1 MTEYTQQ
8 RPGVIKEWTERTT
21 QCPKTRRSKSR
32 SRPVPTTRSGSS
44 TRYARLT
51 ESRKRLVTC
60 QLTDDFEQVFER
72 VESFRAKRQA
82 AIETI
87 LFKDAGLKTRRRQK
101 EPVDDKEAR
110 MLKQEK
116 HSYIGYLSKSLHDFL
131 PSEITSQET
140 FLRKVHEKVRRMARR
155 KKREDGQEGSSK
167 GEDDEDEDIFFS
179 DEEEDDDYNMNDY
192 EGEDDEGGEDG
203 GGED

>member
-1 MTEYTQQ
+1 MT
-8 RPGVIKEWTERTT
+8 
-21 QCPKTRRSKSR
+21 RSKSK
-32 SRPVPTTRSGSS
+32 SRPVRTTRFGSS
-44 TRYARLT
+44 TRYPCLT

-116 HSYIGYLSKSLHDFL
+116 NSYIGYLSKSLHDFL
-131 PSEITSQET
+131 PAEITSQEV
-140 FLRKVHEKVRRMARR
+140 FLRKVHEKVRRVARR

-167 GEDDEDEDIFFS
+167 GEEDEDEDIFFS

-192 EGEDDEGGEDG
+192 EGEDDDGGEDG